1 MTAMIKVHALQK
13 HFIMHNQGGI
23 RLPVFS
29 DVAFDVSAGEALI
42 LHGESGVGKTSLLR
56 ILYGNYKPSSGH
68 VIVRHGE
75 DYIDLATATPRA
87 ILTVRRKTIRYVS
100 QFLRVIPR
108 VTTLDIVKDPLLAR
122 GIDDIMATE
131 KAKDL
136 LSRLNLAER
145 LWHLA
150 PATFSGGE
158 QQRVNIA
165 RCFVDPASILLLDEP
180 TASLDA
186 KNRDVVVDLINEARE
201 SGAAII
207 GIFHDEYVRDRVAT
221 RRLDL
226 TQFKKAA

>member
-68 VIVRHGE
+68 VLVRHGE

-122 GIDDIMATE
+122 GIDDAMATE

-136 LSRLNLAER
+136 LSRLNLSER

-165 RCFVDPASILLLDEP
+165 RCFVDPATILLLDEP

-186 KNRDVVVDLINEARE
+186 KNRDVVVDLINEAR
-201 SGAAII
+201 
-207 GIFHDEYVRDRVAT
+207 
-221 RRLDL
+221 LDL

>member
-1 MTAMIKVHALQK
+1 MTTLIKVKSLHK

-29 DVAFDVSAGEALI
+29 DVEFEVAAGEALI

-56 ILYGNYKPSSGH
+56 ILYGNYKPSGGH
-68 VIVRHGE
+68 VFVRHGN
-75 DYIDLATATPRA
+75 DYVDLATATPRA
-87 ILTVRRKTIRYVS
+87 ILNVRRKDIRYVS

-122 GIDDIMATE
+122 GFDNNLATE
-131 KAKDL
+131 KAATL
-136 LSRLNLAER
+136 LTRLNLAER

-201 SGAAII
+201 NGAAII

>member
-13 HFIMHNQGGI
+13 YFIMHNQGGI

-68 VIVRHGE
+68 VLVRHGE

-122 GIDDIMATE
+122 NHT
-131 KAKDL
+131 
-136 LSRLNLAER
+136 
-145 LWHLA
+145 
-150 PATFSGGE
+150 
-158 QQRVNIA
+158 
-165 RCFVDPASILLLDEP
+165 
-180 TASLDA
+180 
-186 KNRDVVVDLINEARE
+186 
-201 SGAAII
+201 
-207 GIFHDEYVRDRVAT
+207 
-221 RRLDL
+221 
-226 TQFKKAA
+226 

>member
-1 MTAMIKVHALQK
+1 
-13 HFIMHNQGGI
+13 
-23 RLPVFS
+23 
-29 DVAFDVSAGEALI
+29 
-42 LHGESGVGKTSLLR
+42 
-56 ILYGNYKPSSGH
+56 
-68 VIVRHGE
+68 
-75 DYIDLATATPRA
+75 
-87 ILTVRRKTIRYVS
+87 
-100 QFLRVIPR
+100 
-108 VTTLDIVKDPLLAR
+108 
-122 GIDDIMATE
+122 MATE

>member
-1 MTAMIKVHALQK
+1 MAAVIKVHALKK

-23 RLPVFS
+23 QLPVFS
-29 DVAFDVSAGEALI
+29 DVDFEVMAGETLI

-56 ILYGNYKPSSGH
+56 MLYGNYKPSSGH
-68 VIVRHGE
+68 ILVRHGN
-75 DYIDLATATPRA
+75 DYIDLATATPRT
-87 ILTVRRKTIRYVS
+87 ILALRRKIIRYVS

-122 GIDDIMATE
+122 GLDDVIATM

-136 LSRLNLAER
+136 LMRLNLSER
-145 LWHLA
+145 LWDLA

-165 RCFVDPASILLLDEP
+165 RSFVDPAPIFLLDEP

-186 KNRDVVVDLINEARE
+186 KNRDVVVDLIQEAR
-201 SGAAII
+201 SNGAAII
-207 GIFHDEYVRDRVAT
+207 GIFHDEKVRDRVAT

-226 TQFKKAA
+226 TSYKKAA

>member
-23 RLPVFS
+23 RLNVFS

-68 VIVRHGE
+68 VLVRHGE

-122 GIDDIMATE
+122 GIDDAMATE

>member
-13 HFIMHNQGGI
+13 YFIMHNQGGI

-68 VIVRHGE
+68 VLVRHGE

-122 GIDDIMATE
+122 GIDDA
-131 KAKDL
+131 DL
-136 LSRLNLAER
+136 AFDHIPALPNHAVLGGVEGGGTFRRILVIGDHAGGRLGPAIENVFEGETRR
-145 LWHLA
+145 LFGCGRL
-150 PATFSGGE
+150 
-158 QQRVNIA
+158 
-165 RCFVDPASILLLDEP
+165 
-180 TASLDA
+180 
-186 KNRDVVVDLINEARE
+186 
-201 SGAAII
+201 SGAACGGWIR
-207 GIFHDEYVRDRVAT
+207 FWNPLA
-221 RRLDL
+221 
-226 TQFKKAA
+226 